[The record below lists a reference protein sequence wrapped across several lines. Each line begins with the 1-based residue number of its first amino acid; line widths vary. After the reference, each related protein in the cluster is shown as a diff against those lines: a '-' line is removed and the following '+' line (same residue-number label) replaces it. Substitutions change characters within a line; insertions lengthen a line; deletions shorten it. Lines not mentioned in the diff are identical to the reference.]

1 MRDRPRHPAR
11 ERSALP
17 CQSVRY
23 RPRCAVTTGDGV
35 VGVGR
40 SSRAGMRRTMIS
52 AGILA
57 VALCGLTVG
66 GRGLSPGAVQE
77 RLRVT
82 ALPLWAET
90 IPDVPYG
97 PHEENRLD
105 ILRPRWRGPAL
116 RGGVIVLHGGGWRH
130 GTRQQMRD
138 RVCRRYLERDFLV
151 ANVDYRRGAE
161 PAADDAVRAL
171 EWFSARAAS
180 YGVDPQKIVLMGES
194 AGAHLAL
201 VAAFRSRVRPA
212 AVVSFSGISD
222 LQALVHT
229 SFVREALPAQGWE
242 SAAQRLSPLAHVR
255 GGLPPVL
262 SVHGTADPL
271 VPPDQAA
278 RLTSAIRA
286 AGGEAADLFIDGGG
300 HGFTEA
306 QLEMAYRAVFD
317 FLTRHGM

>member
-1 MRDRPRHPAR
+1 
-11 ERSALP
+11 
-17 CQSVRY
+17 
-23 RPRCAVTTGDGV
+23 
-35 VGVGR
+35 
-40 SSRAGMRRTMIS
+40 
-52 AGILA
+52 
-57 VALCGLTVG
+57 
-66 GRGLSPGAVQE
+66 
-77 RLRVT
+77 
-82 ALPLWAET
+82 
-90 IPDVPYG
+90 
-97 PHEENRLD
+97 
-105 ILRPRWRGPAL
+105 
-116 RGGVIVLHGGGWRH
+116 
-130 GTRQQMRD
+130 MRD

-151 ANVDYRRGAE
+151 ANVDYRPGAE

-212 AVVSFSGISD
+212 AVVSFSGVSD

-262 SVHGTADPL
+262 SVHGTADSL

-306 QLEMAYRAVFD
+306 QLEVAYRAVFD
-317 FLTRHGM
+317 FLTCHGM